1 MQENR
6 YQTRIITIPN
16 VLTLI
21 RLLLIPLFIWLYC
34 ACKEHIWSAVVVV
47 TSGLTDVLDGFIARK
62 CHMESNLGRVLDPVA
77 DKLAQA
83 AMCFAMIYR
92 YPIMLWVL
100 IFFAVKEL
108 IMAALGW
115 FYMRRTGVVNSARWY
130 GKASSIVQYATML
143 ALILN
148 PTISE
153 YSAHVLISLCMLT
166 HAISL
171 LLYVIFYIRS
181 MLNPAH
187 EPGVAMRPIDWQVM
201 VMYLLLM
208 LSVFLLMFTS
218 GESFLREVLWKPL
231 YLFLR
236 FASIVGTLGVP
247 AFFLGEK
254 VPRTWFNTD
263 AFPFKSFGWEKEGQ
277 IYEKIGIQWWKNRT
291 PDMSKYIQR
300 AFPKQ
305 GNLLR
310 NPEHLHKLVLETC
323 SAEFVH
329 WVLVLLSPVFAILMD
344 ECGVLAMI
352 LYIIGNLISI
362 IIQRYN
368 RPRIQKIIQRIEKK
382 KCADC

>member
-62 CHMESNLGRVLDPVA
+62 CRMESNLGRVLDPVA

-218 GESFLREVLWKPL
+218 GESFLREVL
-231 YLFLR
+231 
-236 FASIVGTLGVP
+236 
-247 AFFLGEK
+247 
-254 VPRTWFNTD
+254 
-263 AFPFKSFGWEKEGQ
+263 
-277 IYEKIGIQWWKNRT
+277 
-291 PDMSKYIQR
+291 
-300 AFPKQ
+300 
-305 GNLLR
+305 
-310 NPEHLHKLVLETC
+310 
-323 SAEFVH
+323 
-329 WVLVLLSPVFAILMD
+329 
-344 ECGVLAMI
+344 
-352 LYIIGNLISI
+352 
-362 IIQRYN
+362 
-368 RPRIQKIIQRIEKK
+368 
-382 KCADC
+382 

>member
-47 TSGLTDVLDGFIARK
+47 TSGLTDMLDGFIARK
-62 CHMESNLGRVLDPVA
+62 CHMESNLGRILDPVA

-100 IFFAVKEL
+100 VFFAVKEL

-148 PTISE
+148 PAISE

-166 HAISL
+166 HAVSL

-208 LSVFLLMFTS
+208 LSVFMLMFTS

-247 AFFLGEK
+247 AFFLGER
-254 VPRTWFNTD
+254 VPRTWFNAD
-263 AFPFKSFGWEKEGQ
+263 AFPFKSFSWEKEGQ

-291 PDMSKYIQR
+291 PDMSKYIRR
-300 AFPKQ
+300 AYPKQ

-310 NPEHLHKLVLETC
+310 NPEQLCKLVLETC

-352 LYIIGNLISI
+352 LYIIGNLVSI

-368 RPRIQKIIQRIEKK
+368 RPRIQKIIQRIEKR

>member
-6 YQTRIITIPN
+6 YQNRVLTIPN
-16 VLTLI
+16 VLTFI

-34 ACKEHIWSAVVVV
+34 ACKEHIWSAAVLVA
-47 TSGLTDVLDGFIARK
+47 SGFTDMFDGFIARK
-62 CHMESNLGRVLDPVA
+62 YHMESNLGRVLDPVA

-100 IFFAVKEL
+100 VFFGVKEL

-171 LLYVIFYIRS
+171 LLYVAFYIRS
-181 MLNPAH
+181 LSNPAH
-187 EPGVAMRPIDWQVM
+187 KPGVAMRPIDWQVM

-218 GESFLREVLWKPL
+218 GESFLRDVLPKPI

-254 VPRTWFNTD
+254 VPRAWFD
-263 AFPFKSFGWEKEGQ
+263 PEKYPFKSFKWENEGK
-277 IYEKIGIQWWKNRT
+277 IYEKIGIQWWKTHT
-291 PDMSKYIQR
+291 PDMSKYIRR

-310 NPEHLHKLVLETC
+310 DPTHLRKLVKETC

-344 ECGVLAMI
+344 ELGVLAMV
-352 LYIIGNLISI
+352 LYIIGNLVSI
-362 IIQRYN
+362 VIQRYN
-368 RPRIQKIIQRIEKK
+368 RPRIQKIIQRIEKR